1 MDIAVPCTQLL
12 NAPGTKVAMAPGK
25 PARRRMAVRSS
36 FTKEDGF
43 FIGEWGMGIS
53 VRVAGGE
60 WLVAGGSGGAA
71 KDGERMADCG
81 GIRSGK
87 DGAGSA

>member
-1 MDIAVPCTQLL
+1 
-12 NAPGTKVAMAPGK
+12 MAPGK

-36 FTKEDGF
+36 FTKEDGV

-60 WLVAGGSGGAA
+60 WLVAGKGF
-71 KDGERMADCG
+71 
-81 GIRSGK
+81 
-87 DGAGSA
+87 